1 MYIYIIYTHMGSNA
15 YLITLGVTSTVLSQV
30 SRWSYLRS
38 DTCLHAER
46 IGNSPSRLRSACSA
60 CLMLK
65 FHEPKTVIGNIWKHA
80 AKNDL
85 HKKAVRII
93 RKRKWKHQLLRK
105 PQVSKI
111 DLESIPDFRVP
122 HEDLA
127 SLIHVSQVHT
137 SSTGCFYW
145 AGSTTFINI
154 LSRDGK
160 RM

>member
-1 MYIYIIYTHMGSNA
+1 MGSNA

-65 FHEPKTVIGNIWKHA
+65 FHEPKTVIENMQQTMTST
-80 AKNDL
+80 
-85 HKKAVRII
+85 
-93 RKRKWKHQLLRK
+93 RKL
-105 PQVSKI
+105 SKSFGKES
-111 DLESIPDFRVP
+111 ESISCSGS
-122 HEDLA
+122 HKLA
-127 SLIHVSQVHT
+127 KSISKASQTSECLMKTLPVSSMCHKFIHVPQGV
-137 SSTGCFYW
+137 STGP
-145 AGSTTFINI
+145 GPQDFIPRC
-154 LSRDGK
+154 RDGK